1 MATRTKDAASI
12 PSLGARARRAALLAL
27 PFQVG
32 SIVIAHIVAATGRL
46 VDLPL
51 TYLLVLAYAVPML
64 IELVFRTSLPR
75 VLQLTYLT
83 FIAASSFAGSAL
95 QVYWNF
101 PPWDFIVHA
110 YSGLMLAWLGMLLLR
125 RVEERIGVGLP
136 VWFSCTVMLLFA
148 MAGAAAWEL
157 SEFGSD
163 IIIGTAAQ
171 HSNEDSMTDMLAG
184 TLGGAIAI
192 LIALVLRR
200 PESLAPES
208 LLRRPSRPGR

>member
-1 MATRTKDAASI
+1 MATSTTAVAS
-12 PSLGARARRAALLAL
+12 PLSMGARARRSALLAL

-51 TYLLVLAYAVPML
+51 TYLLVVAYAAPLL
-64 IELVFRTSLPR
+64 IELVFRTTLPR
-75 VLQLTYLT
+75 VLQVTYLT
-83 FIAASSFAGSAL
+83 FIASSSFAGSAL

-101 PPWDFIVHA
+101 PPWDFIVHC

-125 RVEERIGVGLP
+125 AVEERTGVGLP
-136 VWFSCTVMLLFA
+136 VWFSGTVMLLFA

-163 IIIGTAAQ
+163 ILIGTEAQ
-171 HSNEDSMTDMLAG
+171 LSNKDSMTDMLAG
-184 TLGGAIAI
+184 TLGGAIAV
-192 LIALVLRR
+192 LVVLVLRR
-200 PESLAPES
+200 PRTLAPPS
-208 LLRRPSRPGR
+208 LLRR